1 MKILLF
7 LLLSINLWAIEPYQY
22 KAEVLEVH
30 DGDTITARVD
40 LGFEVSVVK
49 DFRLLDVY
57 APEMKEPTGPIC
69 QKKLHSI
76 IPVGIKIEI
85 ISLKTKTGND
95 LKSFDRYIAI
105 VKYKGRDINKE
116 MIEWLKKNN
125 YTGGIGK

>member
-7 LLLSINLWAIEPYQY
+7 LLLSVNILAIEPYQY

-40 LGFEVSVVK
+40 LGFDVSVVK

-57 APEMKEPTGPIC
+57 APEMKEPTGPTC
-69 QKKLHSI
+69 QKKLHSM

-85 ISLKTKTGND
+85 ISLKTKTGSD

-116 MIEWLKKNN
+116 MVEWLKKNN